1 MDENRSYPVMIDPT
15 IDVTASTT
23 YYTYKY
29 QIVYSWRTY
38 NYERGYST
46 SFISYTCKG
55 QGSSA
60 NTCTSSTR
68 YRNYQR
74 NTVHRFNLAN
84 TMPSGATVTGV
95 DYENHVGRYRTGS
108 RSFEVAVMK
117 SGSSQ
122 SSTMIDPASYT
133 YSSGLYIHR
142 YSANSPA
149 SSSATTLSDPGYYL
163 SLIHI

>member
-1 MDENRSYPVMIDPT
+1 MDENRTYPVMIDPT

-29 QIVYSWRTY
+29 SINYGWTSFS
-38 NYERGYST
+38 YERAYST

-55 QGSSA
+55 QGNAA
-60 NTCTSSTR
+60 NTCTSSSS
-68 YRNYQR
+68 YQGYVR

-108 RSFEVAVMK
+108 RSFEVAVIEPRRL
-117 SGSSQ
+117 Q
-122 SSTMIDPASYT
+122 
-133 YSSGLYIHR
+133 
-142 YSANSPA
+142 
-149 SSSATTLSDPGYYL
+149 
-163 SLIHI
+163 